1 MIPSRETIEAIR
13 AIVLD
18 VDGVLTDGRSLFGLP
33 EEVKFFHLRDGH
45 WMKLA
50 LRAGLQVGL
59 LSGRASAANRAR
71 AAELG
76 LSFCYENCK
85 DKLEGFERLLRER
98 RLEAR
103 ECLYMGDDVID
114 MPVMRRVGIAVA
126 VADAVPELDEVA
138 AFRTAAPGGH
148 GAVCEAIHWL
158 LGGQG
163 RLGAVMERYRR

>member
-76 LSFCYENCK
+76 LSFCSDC
-85 DKLEGFERLLRER
+85 
-98 RLEAR
+98 
-103 ECLYMGDDVID
+103 IT
-114 MPVMRRVGIAVA
+114 
-126 VADAVPELDEVA
+126 
-138 AFRTAAPGGH
+138 AFSMSR
-148 GAVCEAIHWL
+148 
-158 LGGQG
+158 
-163 RLGAVMERYRR
+163 